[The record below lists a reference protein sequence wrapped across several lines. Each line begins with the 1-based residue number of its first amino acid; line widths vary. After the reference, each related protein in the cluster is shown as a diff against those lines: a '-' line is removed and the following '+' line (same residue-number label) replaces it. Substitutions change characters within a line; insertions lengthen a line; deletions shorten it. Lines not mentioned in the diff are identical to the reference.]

1 MTARADADEATG
13 AFGDLLRRWRTHRGL
28 SQLSLAH
35 DAELSPRHLSFLENG
50 RSNPSRAMIVKLS
63 EALSVPLRERNR
75 LLLSAG
81 YAPGYSERGVGDPE
95 MAQVRRA
102 IDALL
107 ERHAPYPAYA
117 MDGAWNV
124 IAANRWHRMLVG
136 LLAPEEIEGSGNIL
150 KLVFDP
156 RLLRPH
162 IENWNECA
170 PVILRRAERQ
180 LSAPHP
186 HPELEKIF
194 TEIRGLPDVEPLA
207 AGAADP
213 ARSDLFIPIALRFG
227 DRVVRWMTTVLTFGA
242 AIDVTLEEL
251 VVECFF
257 PSDAESEST
266 YATFVT
272 SVDEVAGPDQR

>member
-1 MTARADADEATG
+1 MLRSKETAETRGT
-13 AFGDLLRRWRTHRGL
+13 FGGLLRRWRHHRGF
-28 SQLSLAH
+28 SQLDLAH
-35 DAELSPRHLSFLENG
+35 QAELSPRHLSFLENG
-50 RSNPSRAMIVKLS
+50 RANPSRAMIVKLS
-63 EALSVPLRERNR
+63 ETLTVPLRERNR

-81 YAPGYSERGVGDPE
+81 YAPGYSESSVDGPE
-95 MAQVRRA
+95 MAQVRAA

-124 IAANRWHRMLVG
+124 IAANRWHRMLVE
-136 LLAPEEIEGSGNIL
+136 LLVPRESEGAGNIL

-162 IENWNECA
+162 IENWDDCA
-170 PVILRRAERQ
+170 TVILRRVARQ

-194 TEIRGLPDVEPLA
+194 AEIRGLPGVAPLA
-207 AGAADP
+207 AGALDP
-213 ARSDLFIPIALRFG
+213 GRSDLFIPIALRFG

-251 VVECFF
+251 VVECVF
-257 PSDAESEST
+257 PADAESEAI
-266 YATFVT
+266 YAAFAA
-272 SVDEVAGPDQR
+272 SVRK